1 MRNVCVRSG
10 LGSNPHVGACG
21 HFYTL
26 DQIVRSG
33 VGGGGRE
40 PSVGRA
46 GKGGG
51 RLTD

>member
-33 VGGGGRE
+33 VEGEGGSLQLGEREKGEGG
-40 PSVGRA
+40 
-46 GKGGG
+46 
-51 RLTD
+51 